1 MVPYHRLRE
10 LHEEMKAYCPPAYP
24 GIIAAYREIIPAILR
39 QVREPGWS
47 IQRPMPQDYP
57 TQMIAAE

>member
-1 MVPYHRLRE
+1 
-10 LHEEMKAYCPPAYP
+10 MKTYCPPAYP
-24 GIIAAYREIIPAILR
+24 SVVAAYREIIPAILR

-47 IQRPMPQDYP
+47 IQRQMPQDYP